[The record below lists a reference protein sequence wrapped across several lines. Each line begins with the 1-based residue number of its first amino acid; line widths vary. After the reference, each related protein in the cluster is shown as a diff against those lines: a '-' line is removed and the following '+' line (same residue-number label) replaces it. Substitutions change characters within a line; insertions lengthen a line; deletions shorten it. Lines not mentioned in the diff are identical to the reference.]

1 MYDFDP
7 RKIAPP
13 WSFSKSKT
21 KDMDKDKQIKELQEL
36 VDRYRSQNMKMEKKI
51 ESLVKFED
59 VKFIFDFEKKDV
71 FSIER
76 IVTESE
82 EATIIAWMEN
92 GANQE
97 WYFHC
102 TREQH
107 NKLVE
112 EYEKVRNK

>member
-1 MYDFDP
+1 MFNLFKNKVKEFLSLAY
-7 RKIAPP
+7 IQ
-13 WSFSKSKT
+13 
-21 KDMDKDKQIKELQEL
+21 DKKIKELQEL
-36 VDRYRSQNMKMEKKI
+36 VDRYRSQNLKMEKKI
-51 ESLVKFED
+51 ESLVRFED
-59 VKFIFDFEKKDV
+59 VKFMFDFEKKDV

-76 IVTESE
+76 TVVESDE
-82 EATIIAWMEN
+82 TTIIAWTEN

-97 WYFHC
+97 WQFYC